1 MPKVG
6 KKTFPYTAKGMKQ
19 AKAAAKKGGK
29 PMRKAKG
36 Y

>member
-6 KKTFPYTAKGMKQ
+6 KKTFPYTAKGMKA
-19 AKAAAKKGGK
+19 AKAAARKAGK